1 MYVDESGDNG
11 VSGSP
16 YFILSGLL
24 IIMTEWNEFLT
35 EVKKFRKTLRDDYA
49 FLITYELH
57 ARELLRGSG
66 FFQKKGLHTPT
77 RVAVY
82 QDALAFLSS
91 QNRYVKLMNVCIDKS
106 KQWNFSETF
115 VERAWRLL
123 IQRFD
128 NFVYEKGTYGIII
141 SDVGYRRLAQRV
153 YRKMRIYNPIPSKK
167 KEMPYYNKPLTLI
180 VEDPNWRY
188 SKESFI
194 LQLVDIACD
203 AVKVKVAPS
212 NKAKRK
218 GYSNIWKL
226 LDPIMVKDISKTKDG
241 VVYCP

>member
-1 MYVDESGDNG
+1 MYLMYVDESGDNG

-24 IIMTEWNEFLT
+24 IIMTEWNKFLT
-35 EVKKFRKTLRDDYA
+35 EVKEFRKTLRDDYA

-82 QDALAFLSS
+82 QNALAFLSR

-141 SDVGYRRLAQRV
+141 SDVGY
-153 YRKMRIYNPIPSKK
+153 
-167 KEMPYYNKPLTLI
+167 
-180 VEDPNWRY
+180 
-188 SKESFI
+188 
-194 LQLVDIACD
+194 
-203 AVKVKVAPS
+203 
-212 NKAKRK
+212 
-218 GYSNIWKL
+218 
-226 LDPIMVKDISKTKDG
+226 
-241 VVYCP
+241 